1 MWSVCSPPP
10 MSSIGRD
17 ISTHNLCST
26 PQHLMG
32 VLSCILGTR
41 ISETIWHGGKQIVSR
56 FIEHVFDWSY
66 EIKVMMKYTG
76 TVIRNLFYCLDQV
89 FKTRFPIFRKIFLKI
104 SLSLI
109 LKILL
114 DIYFF
119 VGHIN
124 NLYNTCFWKLVQ
136 ERGLTPAQSQEKL
149 KVSRGVILKVSW
161 HVLYHPS
168 IFFKQL
174 NKQIDFLS
182 GHLV

>member
-56 FIEHVFDWSY
+56 FIEHGFDWSY

-89 FKTRFPIFRKIFLKI
+89 FKTRF
-104 SLSLI
+104 LI
-109 LKILL
+109 LKENIFKNFIVFNSK
-114 DIYFF
+114 DIIR
-119 VGHIN
+119 H
-124 NLYNTCFWKLVQ
+124 
-136 ERGLTPAQSQEKL
+136 
-149 KVSRGVILKVSW
+149 
-161 HVLYHPS
+161 
-168 IFFKQL
+168 IFFCR
-174 NKQIDFLS
+174 S
-182 GHLV
+182 Y

>member
-66 EIKVMMKYTG
+66 EIKVMMKYRFTG
-76 TVIRNLFYCLDQV
+76 TVIRNLFYCLDRV
-89 FKTRFPIFRKIFLKI
+89 FKTRF
-104 SLSLI
+104 LI
-109 LKILL
+109 LKENIFKNFIVFNSK
-114 DIYFF
+114 DIIR
-119 VGHIN
+119 H
-124 NLYNTCFWKLVQ
+124 
-136 ERGLTPAQSQEKL
+136 
-149 KVSRGVILKVSW
+149 
-161 HVLYHPS
+161 
-168 IFFKQL
+168 IFFCR
-174 NKQIDFLS
+174 S
-182 GHLV
+182 Y

>member
-41 ISETIWHGGKQIVSR
+41 IFETIWHGGKQIVSR

-66 EIKVMMKYTG
+66 EIKVMMKYNG

-89 FKTRFPIFRKIFLKI
+89 FKTRFLILKENIKKI

-109 LKILL
+109 NKKILL
-114 DIYFF
+114 DIYF
-119 VGHIN
+119 
-124 NLYNTCFWKLVQ
+124 L
-136 ERGLTPAQSQEKL
+136 
-149 KVSRGVILKVSW
+149 
-161 HVLYHPS
+161 
-168 IFFKQL
+168 
-174 NKQIDFLS
+174 
-182 GHLV
+182 